1 MLKLLS
7 SIAIFFI
14 ITFSLFGYEGIYE
27 GTYTSYTNVGYE
39 TGYYVAYIDAAQNIN
54 LFIMDDYYNEGQAV
68 RGKLNSKNK
77 FAWTTSGRRTF
88 ATVSKLR

>member
-7 SIAIFFI
+7 SITIFFI

-39 TGYYVAYIDAAQNIN
+39 TGYYVAYIDAAKI
-54 LFIMDDYYNEGQAV
+54 LTFSLWMIIIMKDKRLEESLIQ
-68 RGKLNSKNK
+68 K
-77 FAWTTSGRRTF
+77 
-88 ATVSKLR
+88 